1 MNPIDEINLQAFLD
15 ALAKLDRPLDVSVQQ
30 KLKQLA
36 SKLAEDATATIEELV
51 RIAENY
57 APLKTLY
64 ETALD
69 RLLEEY
75 QTQSRNKFL
84 VLPKVASQSKLDYTE
99 ISDLLSAADPVKLGQ
114 KVLGDDEPVTMA
126 KYVSHLTKIYAH
138 ALEVFDDSTTVW
150 SWLNRPNRA
159 LGGAVPLEL
168 LETDSGTEQVDTILG
183 RIEYGVYS

>member
-30 KLKQLA
+30 KLKQLS

-57 APLKTLY
+57 SPLKILY

-69 RLLEEY
+69 RLLEDY
-75 QTQSRNKFL
+75 QTKSRNKFL
-84 VLPKVASQSKLDYTE
+84 VLPKTESQPKPDYSE
-99 ISDLLSAADPVKLGQ
+99 IRDLLSTDDPVKLGQ
-114 KVLGDDEPVTMA
+114 KVLSDDEPVTMA
-126 KYVSHLTKIYAH
+126 KYVNHLSKIYAH
-138 ALEVFDDSTTVW
+138 ALEVFDNSTTVW